1 MARNQNSEST
11 SSMPCGTS
19 LGSGWRRKRGKLTCW
34 WWTTRRR
41 SRARTDSCLARD
53 YPFRPGEANV
63 PARRRV
69 PVTHRLRRGMSHQLV
84 ETWNGNQFIP
94 VHPIDTPN
102 LLVTRAAG
110 PSAQQEVMLSSVEA
124 SPGVGAGPVDELPI
138 LARLYVRQPSR
149 MNSGVAHQPASLV
162 TLQPRM

>member
-1 MARNQNSEST
+1 MPGGIGILPGDACARQRVVALDLQPATVEHGVMAQV
-11 SSMPCGTS
+11 GV
-19 LGSGWRRKRGKLTCW
+19 
-34 WWTTRRR
+34 
-41 SRARTDSCLARD
+41 
-53 YPFRPGEANV
+53 EADV

-110 PSAQQEVMLSSVEA
+110 PSAQQKVMLSSVEA

-138 LARLYVRQPSR
+138 LARL
-149 MNSGVAHQPASLV
+149 N
-162 TLQPRM
+162 TLQPDRMNPGGAHRS